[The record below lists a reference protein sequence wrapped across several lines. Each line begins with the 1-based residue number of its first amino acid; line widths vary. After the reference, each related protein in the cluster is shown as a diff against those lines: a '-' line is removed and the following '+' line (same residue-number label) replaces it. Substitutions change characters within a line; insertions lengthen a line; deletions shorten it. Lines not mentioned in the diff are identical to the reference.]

1 MASCFLRFRL
11 KIHSITTSPYFE
23 NTILFVIFLSSIAL
37 ALEDPV
43 VENSDINYVLKKF
56 DYVFTSI
63 FGLECILRVGR
74 SSDSHSTRVMKL
86 DASFFQILDLGL
98 VFHPGSYLRDTW
110 NAMDAI
116 VVTCAV
122 TSIAFQ

>member
-1 MASCFLRFRL
+1 MALCFPRFRV
-11 KIHSITTSPYFE
+11 KVHSITTSPYFE

-43 VENSDINYVLKKF
+43 VENSEMNKTLKYF
-56 DYVFTSI
+56 DYVFTTI
-63 FGLECILRVGR
+63 FGFECILRVRGNE
-74 SSDSHSTRVMKL
+74 DSNANRAVNIAT
-86 DASFFQILDLGL
+86 FFQILDLGL

-116 VVTCAV
+116 VVSCAV